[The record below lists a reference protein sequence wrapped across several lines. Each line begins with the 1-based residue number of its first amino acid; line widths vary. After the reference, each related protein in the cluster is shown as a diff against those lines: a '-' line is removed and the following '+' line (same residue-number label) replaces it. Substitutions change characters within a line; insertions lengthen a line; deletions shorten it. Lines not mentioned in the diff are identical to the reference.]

1 VDTLPRA
8 ARLWAACYVVTAT
21 AHLGAQ
27 LAGTDRSAAV
37 ERFADVTQWFLM
49 PLLALAVLAATRW
62 PRGRQVTATLV
73 ALGMSFLGDTAPD
86 LVDDTGDL
94 PFLVMVGC
102 FLGAQVAYV
111 VAFAP
116 DARRSVIGRPVRLV
130 PYGAAL
136 VLLMAAVAPYAGGL
150 LVPVSVYGGVL
161 VAMAVL
167 ATGLGAWGTAGGALF
182 LLSDSLIALRAFVP
196 GWSLPADG
204 FLVMATYCAGQAF
217 LAVAVVRANQTA
229 RRRPAVAS
237 GAAASGAAASGAVA
251 QPMPWTGAAS
261 GTPDPSRRVSTSG
274 SATG

>member
-1 VDTLPRA
+1 MDTLPRA
-8 ARLWAACYVVTAT
+8 ARLWAACYAVLAT

-27 LAGTDRSAAV
+27 LAGTDRSPGV

-49 PLLALAVLAATRW
+49 PLLALAVLSATRW
-62 PRGRQVTATLV
+62 PRGRQVAATVV

-86 LVDDTGDL
+86 LVDGSGDL

-116 DARRSVIGRPVRLV
+116 DVRRSAVARPARLV
-130 PYGAAL
+130 PYGVAL
-136 VLLMAAVAPYAGGL
+136 VVLMAAVAPHAGGL
-150 LVPVSVYGGVL
+150 LVPVAVYGGVL

-167 ATGLGAWGTAGGALF
+167 ATGLGPWGTAGGALF

-204 FLVMATYCAGQAF
+204 FLVMATYCAGQAL
-217 LAVAVVRANQTA
+217 LAVAVVRANQAA
-229 RRRPAVAS
+229 RRRPPVGP
-237 GAAASGAAASGAVA
+237 GAPA